1 VIVAGYGEIALV
13 RGLSFLAEKQAS
25 IANNL
30 ANVDTTSFKRRSAIA
45 VTEGGF
51 HSLLDRQLSAVGYA
65 EQTDLQRGTIRETG
79 NLFDVAIDG
88 PQWLRV
94 QDDKG
99 QRYYTRDGQLQ
110 LGADGRLVTRD
121 GNLVLDQV
129 GQPILIG
136 TGEEAP
142 SELRFAPNGTI
153 SNPDTGR
160 TWGPIAMV
168 ALPEPKALVPV
179 GRGLY
184 VDPKDQKPTQAND
197 GLQQGFLEGSNVD
210 SLQELVQM
218 ISVERTFAA
227 TQKVLSGL
235 GRLQENLVN
244 NLLR

>member
-1 VIVAGYGEIALV
+1 MSGYGEIALV

-45 VTEGGF
+45 VPENGF
-51 HSLLDRQLSAVGYA
+51 HSLLDRQLSAVGYQEHA
-65 EQTDLQRGTIRETG
+65 DLQRGTIRETG

-94 QDDKG
+94 QDQQG
-99 QRYYTRDGQLQ
+99 QRYYTRNGQLQ
-110 LGADGRLVTRD
+110 LGADGKLVTRD
-121 GNLVLDQV
+121 GLALLDQA

-136 TGEEAP
+136 AGEEAP
-142 SELRFAPNGTI
+142 SEIRFAPNGTI
-153 SNPDTGR
+153 SNPETGR
-160 TWGPIAMV
+160 TWGPLAMV
-168 ALPEPKALVPV
+168 ELPDPQALVPT

-184 VDPKDQKPTQAND
+184 IDPKNQKPVQAND
-197 GLQQGFLEGSNVD
+197 GMQQGFLEGSNVD

-235 GRLQENLVN
+235 GRLQENLITN
-244 NLLR
+244 ILR

>member
-13 RGLSFLAEKQAS
+13 RGLSFLAEKQAA

-30 ANVDTTSFKRRSAIA
+30 ANVDTTSFKRRDA
-45 VTEGGF
+45 VATTQGGF
-51 HSLLDRQLSAVGYA
+51 HSLLDRQLTAIAYTERS
-65 EQTDLQRGTIRETG
+65 DMQRGTIRETG

-94 QDDKG
+94 QDQTG

-110 LGADGRLVTRD
+110 LGADGRLVTNE
-121 GNLVLDQV
+121 GLLVLDQA

-136 TGEEAP
+136 AGEEAP

-153 SNPDTGR
+153 SNPETGR

-168 ALPEPKALVPV
+168 ALPDPQALVPV

-184 VDPKDQKPTQAND
+184 VDPRNQKATQAND

-235 GRLQENLVN
+235 GRLQENLITN
-244 NLLR
+244 ILR